1 MYIFFM
7 AFSCLLF
14 YLPQGKHL
22 HCILQGFTG
31 RLAFA
36 IAACVLGS
44 SFMFGYNTG
53 VVNTSEEVI

>member
-1 MYIFFM
+1 MV
-7 AFSCLLF
+7 FSCLLF

-53 VVNTSEEVI
+53 VVNTSEEVM